1 MMSNNSDLAGK
12 VLGTSKIER
21 LIGRGGMGAV
31 YLAQQIRLIRRV
43 AVKVLLPD
51 MVMSREVYN
60 EFLVRFQREAN
71 LIAQLEHIN
80 IVPIYEYG
88 EQDGLA
94 YLVMPYLTGGSL
106 RDVLTQRGGLSLQ
119 ETATYLDQAASALD
133 YAHAHG
139 VIHRDLKPANFL
151 LHADGRLVLAD
162 FGIARIMQDSSG
174 ITGSTLTGT
183 GMFVGTPEYMAPE
196 MARAEHI
203 DHRADI
209 YELGIVL
216 FQMLTGRVP
225 FQGSSPLI
233 VVTKHLQEPLPLLHE
248 LNPAIPTTVDTVV
261 QQATAKKREDRFM
274 SAASM
279 AQAFR
284 TAIDT
289 PSSPGHDELLI
300 PTVLSSPRPTGIPVI
315 TPQYEMPPAVQHGI
329 NPVPDRQRVDPSS
342 GGFSPTLSAYPMTPV
357 EVRHPASSRMQPLLI
372 FIGLLLVLVL
382 ILGGVFLGLQLNHG
396 GSNLSTGT
404 VTTTGAISRTTSTL
418 TTKPSPVATA
428 TSTSV
433 NEVPKGAE
441 LYSTP
446 VPGKPCDGN
455 GGTWTTYNSPVMIC
469 QATYT
474 MITNTY
480 TPSPGISTQ
489 LVGTFLAVIPGINY
503 PSSYVVE
510 ALLQEANSSHADFG
524 LYFRNQPGS
533 AEGVYTFLIQSD
545 GMWSSYVYD
554 NVTGSPTKIGSGGSV
569 GNPYSSIKVDVVVN
583 GPNFSFYMNDKPV
596 GNAFSDQYKSGTA
609 GIAVQAGGSILVSNF
624 ALFATQ

>member
-1 MMSNNSDLAGK
+1 MMSNNSDLTGK

-31 YLAQQIRLIRRV
+31 YLAQQSRPIRRV

-106 RDVLTQRGGLSLQ
+106 RDVLKQRGGLSLQ

-133 YAHAHG
+133 YAHARG

-233 VVTKHLQEPLPLLHE
+233 VATKHLQEPLPLLHE
-248 LNPAIPTTVDTVV
+248 LNPAIPATVDTVV

-279 AQAFR
+279 TKAFQN
-284 TAIDT
+284 AINT
-289 PSSPGHDELLI
+289 SSSSGHDELFI
-300 PTVLSSPRPTGIPVI
+300 PTVLSSPRPVVTPLI
-315 TPQYEMPPAVQHGI
+315 TPQYETPPTVQAGI
-329 NPVPDRQRVDPSS
+329 NTVQDRRRVDPSS

-357 EVRHPASSRMQPLLI
+357 EVHRSASSRIQPLLI

-382 ILGGVFLGLQLNHG
+382 ILGGVFLGLQLNKG
-396 GSNLSTGT
+396 GSGLSTGT
-404 VTTTGAISRTTSTL
+404 VTATGANSN
-418 TTKPSPVATA
+418 A
-428 TSTSV
+428 TSTVATRPSPALTATGAPI
-433 NEVPKGAE
+433 NIVPKGAP

-446 VPGKPCDGN
+446 VPGKSCDGK
-455 GGTWTTYNSPVMIC
+455 GGTWITYNSPVIFC
-469 QATYT
+469 QATNT
-474 MITNTY
+474 MITNPY
-480 TPSPGISTQ
+480 TPSADIATQ
-489 LVGTFLAVIPGINY
+489 LVGTFLAGMPGIPY

-510 ALLQEANSSHADFG
+510 AQFQEASSSNADFG
-524 LYFRNQPGS
+524 LYFRNQPGN

-545 GMWSSYVYD
+545 GSWSSYVYD
-554 NVTGSPTKIGSGGSV
+554 NVTGSPTKIGGGAAS
-569 GNPYSSIKVDVVVN
+569 NPYSSLKVDVVVK
-583 GPNFSFYMNDKPV
+583 GPNFTFYVNDKPV
-596 GNAFSDQYKSGTA
+596 GNAFSGQYKSGTA
-609 GIAVQAGGSILVSNF
+609 GIAVQAGGSILVSKF